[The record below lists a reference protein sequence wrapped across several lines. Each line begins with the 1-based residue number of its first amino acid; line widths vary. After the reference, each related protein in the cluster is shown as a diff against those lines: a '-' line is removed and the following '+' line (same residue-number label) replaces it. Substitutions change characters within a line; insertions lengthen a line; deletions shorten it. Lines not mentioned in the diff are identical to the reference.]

1 MYQCPRCHY
10 ETFHKGNLLNHF
22 NKKKPCAPIYST
34 ITQRVLK
41 QEIKQKNAF
50 KLQEETNNNEMLE
63 TKNSQ
68 VKTQILQEN
77 TQNNNENNVSKYEC
91 KYCHKLL
98 SRKDNL
104 NRHLKSCKT
113 KKELE
118 NSKDEQIRLLQEEIL
133 RLKDKK
139 CNNKITNNYY
149 TNNTQNNNIQQNIK
163 INAFREEN
171 IDYLTPE
178 YILAIAKRGM
188 YYAIPKLIEKI
199 YFNENHPENQN
210 VKITN
215 EKSKYGEIFDGKRF
229 VKCAKNLIV
238 KDMICVSIDIIDEV
252 CCNVDMPIP
261 YDQFSKKYN
270 DRDRELMNS
279 LYKKAEGIALTYSRS
294 VCF

>member
-41 QEIKQKNAF
+41 QEIKPKNAF
-50 KLQEETNNNEMLE
+50 KLKEETNNNEMLE

-139 CNNKITNNYY
+139 CNNKNKIKLHSEGCYLLLYY
-149 TNNTQNNNIQQNIK
+149 
-163 INAFREEN
+163 
-171 IDYLTPE
+171 YC
-178 YILAIAKRGM
+178 G
-188 YYAIPKLIEKI
+188 
-199 YFNENHPENQN
+199 
-210 VKITN
+210 
-215 EKSKYGEIFDGKRF
+215 
-229 VKCAKNLIV
+229 
-238 KDMICVSIDIIDEV
+238 
-252 CCNVDMPIP
+252 CCW
-261 YDQFSKKYN
+261 
-270 DRDRELMNS
+270 
-279 LYKKAEGIALTYSRS
+279 
-294 VCF
+294 